1 MRTNNR
7 IFGLA
12 GLFLALVGMLCGCSK
27 NVVET
32 EEGQKKVQ
40 FRVVN
45 YLQYTFEEREL
56 ELLLMSGLPKYLN
69 TWHLAS
75 LMQPQTNSWE
85 QYRCK
90 TRRVRAMEPSAL
102 RFLTAST
109 DWFSLA
115 TVAIRH

>member
-45 YLQYTFEEREL
+45 YLQYTFEGEL
-56 ELLLMSGLPKYLN
+56 ELLLMSVLPKYLN
-69 TWHLAS
+69 TWHWAF
-75 LMQPQTNSWE
+75 LMLPQTNSWE
-85 QYRCK
+85 RYRCK
-90 TRRVRAMEPSAL
+90 TREVRAMELSAL